1 MILVIDDDNAV
12 LTSISLL
19 LKQSGF
25 LHVCASNPEEA
36 KLVIQEQ
43 KPELIILDL
52 NFSNSTTGR
61 EGMAFLL
68 QLKQLIP
75 KVPVLLITAWGSIS
89 LAVEGMKKGAFD
101 FITKPWDN
109 KSLLQTINIAIE
121 LNKEYKPENGVKRQ
135 ELDQKF
141 TFKNIVG
148 NSPQITTI
156 LETVSRV
163 SKTDAPVLI
172 LGESG
177 TGKELIAEAL
187 HNNSKRK
194 NSPFVKVNLG
204 GVSSSL
210 FESEMFGHKKGAF
223 TDAYNDRKG
232 SFELANNGTIFL
244 DEIGDLDFNSQVKL
258 LRVLQDKTYQ
268 VLGDSKT
275 RELDVRVICATNR
288 NIHEMVGKGTFREDL
303 FYRINLITI
312 NLPSLRER
320 SSDIPLL
327 VNHFLNELA
336 TIYDIKKITLSN
348 KTLKWVK
355 NLPFPGNVREIK
367 NLIER
372 TWLISGKAELE
383 ISDFEKALENKPVHS
398 PNENLPPVGAMTLD
412 EIEKEMIL
420 KSMLKYKNN
429 ISKIAKSLGIS
440 RGALYRRFEK
450 FGINYEQKR

>member
-25 LHVCASNPEEA
+25 LHVCTSNPKEA
-36 KLVIQEQ
+36 QLVIQEQ
-43 KPELIILDL
+43 KPDLIVLDL

-61 EGMAFLL
+61 EGMQFLL

-75 KVPVLLITAWGSIS
+75 KVPVILITAWGSIS
-89 LAVEGMKKGAFD
+89 LAVEGMKNGAFD

-109 KSLLQTINIAIE
+109 KTLLQTINIAIE
-121 LNKEYKPENGVKRQ
+121 LNKEYKSEKGIKRQ
-135 ELDQKF
+135 ELDRKF
-141 TFKNIVG
+141 NFTNIVG
-148 NSPQITTI
+148 SSPKIIPI
-156 LETVSRV
+156 LETVGRV

-177 TGKELIAEAL
+177 TGKELIAKAL
-187 HNNSKRK
+187 HNNSNRK
-194 NSPFVKVNLG
+194 NYPFVKVNLG
-204 GVSSSL
+204 GVSLNL

-232 SFELANNGTIFL
+232 RFELANNGTIFL

-288 NIHEMVGKGTFREDL
+288 NIHEMVDKGTFREDL

-320 SSDIPLL
+320 SSDIPQLAS
-327 VNHFLNELA
+327 HFLNELA
-336 TIYDIKKITLSN
+336 TIYNVDKITLSN
-348 KTLKWVK
+348 QTLKWLK
-355 NLPFPGNVREIK
+355 NLPFLGNVREIK

-383 ISDFEKALENKPVHS
+383 ITDFEKALENKLVQPS
-398 PNENLPPVGAMTLD
+398 NEFLPPVGAMTLD

-420 KSMLKYKNN
+420 KAIVKYKNN

-440 RGALYRRFEK
+440 RGTLYRRLEK
-450 FGINYEQKR
+450 HEIEYELKK

>member
-1 MILVIDDDNAV
+1 MILIIDDDNAV

-25 LHVCASNPEEA
+25 LHVCASNPKEA
-36 KLVIQEQ
+36 ELVIQEQ
-43 KPELIILDL
+43 KPELVILDL

-61 EGMAFLL
+61 EGMSFLL
-68 QLKQLIP
+68 RLKQLIP

-121 LNKEYKPENGVKRQ
+121 LNKEYKPEKGIKRQ
-135 ELDQKF
+135 ELDRKF
-141 TFKNIVG
+141 NFKNIVG
-148 NSPQITTI
+148 SSPQITPI
-156 LETVSRV
+156 LETVGRV
-163 SKTDAPVLI
+163 CKTDAQVLI

-194 NSPFVKVNLG
+194 NNPFVKVNLG

-232 SFELANNGTIFL
+232 CFELANNGTIFL

-275 RELDVRVICATNR
+275 RELDVRVICATNH
-288 NIHEMVGKGTFREDL
+288 NIHEMVEKRTFREDL

-320 SSDIPLL
+320 SSDIPQLA
-327 VNHFLNELA
+327 NHFLNELA
-336 TIYDIKKITLSN
+336 TIYDIEKITLSN
-348 KTLKWVK
+348 KTLKWLK

-383 ISDFEKALENKPVHS
+383 ITDFEKALENNAVQS
-398 PNENLPPVGAMTLD
+398 SNENLPPVGAMTLD

-420 KSMLKYKNN
+420 KSIVKYKNN

-440 RGALYRRFEK
+440 RGTLYRRLEK
-450 FGINYEQKR
+450 YGIDYELKR

>member
-25 LHVCASNPEEA
+25 LHVCASSPKEA
-36 KLVIQEQ
+36 QLLIQEQIPKLVI
-43 KPELIILDL
+43 LDM

-61 EGMAFLL
+61 EGMTFLL
-68 QLKQLIP
+68 RLKQLIP

-109 KSLLQTINIAIE
+109 KNLLQIIETAIE
-121 LNKEYKPENGVKRQ
+121 LNKESKQEKGLKRR
-135 ELDQKF
+135 ELDKKF
-141 TFKNIVG
+141 DFKNIVG
-148 NSPQITTI
+148 ESHKII
-156 LETVSRV
+156 LVLETIGRV

-187 HNNSKRK
+187 HNNSNRK
-194 NSPFVKVNLG
+194 NAPFVKVNLG

-232 SFELANNGTIFL
+232 SFEMANSGTVFL

-268 VLGDSKT
+268 VLGDSNT

-288 NIHEMVGKGTFREDL
+288 NIHEMVEKGTFREDL

-320 SSDIPLL
+320 SKDIPLL
-327 VNHFLNELA
+327 VKHFINELK
-336 TIYDIKKITLSN
+336 TIYKLEEINVST
-348 KTLKWVK
+348 KTLKW
-355 NLPFPGNVREIK
+355 LSERYFPGNVREIK
-367 NLIER
+367 NLVER
-372 TWLISGKAELE
+372 TWLMSGKKELG
-383 ISDFEKALENKPVHS
+383 IPDFEKA
-398 PNENLPPVGAMTLD
+398 NENNTINTNNESLPPVGTMTLD

-420 KSMLKYKNN
+420 KAMQLHKNN
-429 ISKIAKSLGIS
+429 ISKVARSLGLS

-450 FGINYEQKR
+450 YGIDYEK